1 MKYLPLVLLYPFPC
15 AEEQVP
21 ETRALD
27 AHLSQQLKLSAPG
40 GPPGRKQKRRYF
52 SLTLHCSPSCPMVF
66 MAFSAHWEGEQA
78 ACRGAG
84 RHPLGTQG
92 YGEASP
98 VPRAPFS
105 RPATEPYSSL
115 GNRTDMSEKR
125 SLLGLRQLGQ
135 PPWVPG
141 NCFCLGGIRRAIL
154 RMPGGRGASS
164 AQGGGDIFRSQELC
178 HHPPSRCVD
187 DSGEL
192 WPAPHGQLHN
202 TRPLKLRAKKEH
214 EAPPVGEV

>member
-1 MKYLPLVLLYPFPC
+1 
-15 AEEQVP
+15 
-21 ETRALD
+21 
-27 AHLSQQLKLSAPG
+27 
-40 GPPGRKQKRRYF
+40 
-52 SLTLHCSPSCPMVF
+52 MVF

-135 PPWVPG
+135 PPRVPG

-164 AQGGGDIFRSQELC
+164 AQGGGDVFRSQELC

-202 TRPLKLRAKKEH
+202 TCAGCGRRLGSPGVPADGSTLRSP
-214 EAPPVGEV
+214 EADRRFRRHHPSGCCLLGLQGACSQLMSPN